1 MRKLLS
7 ILLCAL
13 GFVYTGR
20 AVLDVEWIDENTIRV
35 WGTGDGGSQ
44 TVVTNWLGCC
54 TNCTL
59 ITPAELTAGMQ
70 EITNKC
76 EDIIIFSANIV
87 SNALDLETLTLTEQ
101 NDIATFRRFGSTVSS
116 ATPSVDLGYSFTNY
130 IQTTDNTQA
139 ILDRNYLGNG
149 AIGVIAV
156 RRAALAYNDGIY
168 DYAKNRILPYLQTV
182 YDTIQLIISD
192 ASDSSYTASQVK
204 GIASR
209 YIDLSQC
216 PCGDDGGGG
225 GGGVGGCSCA
235 WTAEQIME
243 LLGYVDHIDKDQH
256 KRFAQLAAMSN
267 SVVNIDLRMD
277 SYAKLVSGVLY
288 NDATIVV
295 DDGENSW
302 SNVYNTGHSQLY
314 DYDKS
319 NILQRIELLLYSLVP
334 NTSTNWGSA
343 TSDVSSDVDDMHDTI
358 DNVKAYVSDANT
370 EYTSEVNTISQKVT
384 ALFNALNFF
393 GSGSLGNF
401 AYGEPMQF
409 DVYDFQFD
417 FTNAADFRPLQQ
429 VCRTALQIFYW
440 TAGVVFMLVFWYRVV
455 KFTTDFALR
464 IIHFFNNLLT

>member
-1 MRKLLS
+1 MRKFLS

-13 GFVYTGR
+13 GFVYIGR
-20 AVLDVEWIDENTIRV
+20 AELEVEWIDENTIRV

-59 ITPAELTAGMQ
+59 ITPEELTAGMDS
-70 EITNKC
+70 IISKC
-76 EDIIIFSANIV
+76 SDIVDISSNIDLFV
-87 SNALDLETLTLTEQ
+87 TSCLADLDYKLD
-101 NDIATFRRFGSTVSS
+101 DISTFRRFGSGIGAGDKSI
-116 ATPSVDLGYSFTNY
+116 TNY
-130 IQTTDNTQA
+130 VNSVDNTQTR
-139 ILDRNYLGNG
+139 LDLQMKPSTLNQQT
-149 AIGVIAV
+149 V
-156 RRAALAYNDGIY
+156 RTWTSYNNGIY
-168 DYAKNRILPYLQTV
+168 DYANDSVKPFLNISVRSNYNFIKNLNSQILPQATS
-182 YDTIQLIISD
+182 ISSV
-192 ASDSSYTASQVK
+192 AEQYRNLSD
-204 GIASR
+204 
-209 YIDLSQC
+209 C
-216 PCGDDGGGG
+216 PCGDNGGGG
-225 GGGVGGCSCA
+225 GGGGGGGSCA
-235 WTAEQIME
+235 WTAEQIRE
-243 LLGYVDHIDKDQH
+243 LLGYVDHIDQDQH
-256 KRFAQLAAMSN
+256 KRFAQLAAVSN
-267 SVVNIDLRMD
+267 SVLNIDQRMD

-295 DDGENSW
+295 DDGENCW
-302 SNVYNTGHSQLY
+302 SNVYNTGHSDLY

-319 NILQRIELLLYSLVP
+319 NILQRIELLLYGLVS

-343 TSDVSSDVDDMHDTI
+343 TSDVATDVEDMQDTI
-358 DNVKAYVSDANT
+358 DDVKASVADANT

-401 AYGEPMQF
+401 SYGEPMQF